1 MPNSLQPA
9 QAQIVKSLKKSSMV
23 KNLLKS
29 KQQYKL
35 KKLFS
40 NYMVDNG
47 KCKQLQE
54 QILVSDGHKY
64 ILQTQQSNLAQS
76 ASDDV
81 IENTTELK
89 GSYTKSKSQHNL
101 KGRKMIDC
109 GKINHISPS
118 LVKRMH

>member
-1 MPNSLQPA
+1 
-9 QAQIVKSLKKSSMV
+9 MV

-64 ILQTQQSNLAQS
+64 ISQTQQSNLAQS

-109 GKINHISPS
+109 GKINYISPS